1 MARMTLTT
9 AIAIGIAL
17 GAGIGALLGN
27 VTMGIGIGILRL
39 VIGSVLLFVVK
50 EYVEERCDL

>member
-1 MARMTLTT
+1 
-9 AIAIGIAL
+9 
-17 GAGIGALLGN
+17 
-27 VTMGIGIGILRL
+27 MGIGIGILRL